1 MVATSNSCQ
10 QSRTQTVS
18 CTRKRG
24 KSKKRKGKATDCVA
38 PESQS
43 EETKSKVNEL
53 DLLFDTLRTNKRK
66 KKESNVKESNEREV
80 EYKRLKKEKEQLN
93 EYIKTLESNNE
104 NVTALGHASN
114 PNVKPIR
121 YDQDGLPIYSEESLQ
136 INCGGNTNECPF
148 DCWCC
153 F

>member
-93 EYIKTLESNNE
+93 EYIKTLESNS
-104 NVTALGHASN
+104 T
-114 PNVKPIR
+114 
-121 YDQDGLPIYSEESLQ
+121 
-136 INCGGNTNECPF
+136 
-148 DCWCC
+148 
-153 F
+153 